1 MSNGLVKGGEI
12 VENLEKFIPLIV
24 PVLPMVI
31 ITLKMGIDSFYL
43 MAVEKVFMVP
53 SKRLLIFFSQ
63 IIITSC
69 LMFIIFLTLD
79 TIFYN
84 FSETELI
91 DLAVIVI
98 IGTTSIFMLVLGLNN
113 KLSVRFSFSFQESN
127 LDEWEIEK
135 RVSKNKVLASKNGK
149 FFKYFD
155 ISYVMDREL
164 KIKIIE
170 KHLYF
175 HKFFVKKYKYIK
187 IVLSLSVGICLVLFS
202 YFSIIKT
209 NLFISIILNFIIFII
224 YILVVYTNLIKNNEN
239 LMKKYS
245 GNQ

>member
-1 MSNGLVKGGEI
+1 MSNGVVKGGER
-12 VENLEKFIPLIV
+12 VENLETFIPIIV

-31 ITLKMGIDSFYL
+31 ITLKLGIDSFHL

-69 LMFIIFLTLD
+69 LMFIVFYTLD
-79 TIFYN
+79 AIFYN
-84 FSETELI
+84 YSEIDLI

-113 KLSVRFSFSFQESN
+113 NLSVRFSFSFQEPN

-135 RVSKNKVLASKNGK
+135 RVSKNRVLASKNGE
-149 FFKYFD
+149 FFKHFD
-155 ISYVMDREL
+155 INYVMDREL
-164 KIKIIE
+164 KINIIE

-175 HKFFVKKYKYIK
+175 HKFFVEKYKYIK
-187 IVLSLSVGICLVLFS
+187 IVLTLSIGICLVLF
-202 YFSIIKT
+202 YFSVIKT
-209 NLFISIILNFIIFII
+209 NLFISIILNFTIFIFYSI
-224 YILVVYTNLIKNNEN
+224 FVYTNLIKNNEN